1 MAVLACRPVG
11 VPAVVVDD
19 VLDALAALA
28 RTVLAEVPQ
37 AMVSADAQAMA
48 EAAQED
54 DPRLQVV
61 SARDRDHALNL
72 ARDLIEPGG
81 IVLVKGSHSVG
92 LEHTA
97 VCLAQPATA
106 ADDR

>member
-1 MAVLACRPVG
+1 MAVLAGRPVG

-61 SARDRDHALNL
+61 SASDRDHALTL
-72 ARDLIEPGG
+72 ARDLIEPGD

-92 LEHTA
+92 LERTA